1 MISLLFSLFLIAMIA
16 TMVNKR
22 IFSLATFSVAL
33 ILTLYWFN
41 YHATDSLDIM
51 FSLTVGFRN
60 VINFQI

>member
-1 MISLLFSLFLIAMIA
+1 MTSLLFSLFLIAMIA

-41 YHATDSLDIM
+41 YQLTDTLDI
-51 FSLTVGFRN
+51 LL
-60 VINFQI
+60 